1 MTVSNVAQSGVL
13 DDYNIT
19 TKNKDE
25 PKSNDLGQ
33 KAFLKLMITQME
45 NQDPLSPQENSEFVA
60 QLAQFSSVEA
70 LDSMNNK
77 FDGLTQNFVA
87 NQALQA
93 STLVGRQVAVPSKI
107 AQLDSNSGVVSAS
120 VDLPASTHKLT
131 LKIFSENGE
140 LLDQADLGAQQAGEV
155 PVRWNGSNLEVNGE
169 LLDWQSKNEKG
180 APLGIYR
187 MEFTASIDG
196 KDTAVEAALSA
207 NVNSVTVGKDGNL
220 TLNLSGIGPVKMS
233 DVKQFN

>member
-1 MTVSNVAQSGVL
+1 MTVSNVAQSNVL
-13 DDYNIT
+13 DDYSIT
-19 TKNKDE
+19 TKTKDE

-45 NQDPLSPQENSEFVA
+45 SQDPLSPQENSEFVA

-77 FDGLTQNFVA
+77 FDNLTQNFVA

-93 STLVGRQVAVPSKI
+93 STLVGRQVAVPSKV
-107 AQLDSNSGVVSAS
+107 AQLDSSGVVSAS
-120 VDLPASTHKLT
+120 VDLPASTNKLT
-131 LKIFSENGE
+131 LKIFGENGA
-140 LLDQADLGAQQAGEV
+140 LLDQADLGEQPAGEV

-169 LLDWQSKNEKG
+169 LLDWQSSSEEG
-180 APLGIYR
+180 LPFGIYR
-187 MEFTASIDG
+187 MEFSATIDG
-196 KDTAVEAALSA
+196 KETAVDAALSA